1 MSKNRSKRLR
11 KKLHIGEFQ
20 ELGFHLSFSLKDEL
34 DAESLE
40 AFIDEFILHAIENNG
55 LVFGGGFNEELNG
68 FVALE
73 KKGSVT
79 DFHLAKIKVWLD
91 SQPSVINIKFGE
103 LVDSWV

>member
-1 MSKNRSKRLR
+1 MLYAVGASDLWGRTSRLW
-11 KKLHIGEFQ
+11 GVAQ
-20 ELGFHLSFSLKDEL
+20 FHLSFSLKDEL

-73 KKGSVT
+73 KRGSVT
-79 DFHLAKIKVWLD
+79 DSHIAKIKIWLD
-91 SQPSVINIKFGE
+91 SKPNIINIKFGE